1 MKKLLFGTVALA
13 VLAAPALAQKKD
25 DEPLQIQER
34 EKKQQAEQLDQ
45 QYKRTMER
53 SRKDGDA
60 ASTRSDPWANMRAPN
75 DNTREAAARMMR
87 DRMIRFAAVLVGA
100 AVLFGLEQQFG
111 VQLYLAIPAA
121 IAVYFATLIVLT
133 LAFGSGNQTK

>member
-45 QYKRTMER
+45 QYKRAMER
-53 SRKDGDA
+53 SRKDADT
-60 ASTRSDPWANMRAPN
+60 ASVRTDPWANMRAPN
-75 DNTREAAARMMR
+75 DGKR
-87 DRMIRFAAVLVGA
+87 
-100 AVLFGLEQQFG
+100 
-111 VQLYLAIPAA
+111 
-121 IAVYFATLIVLT
+121 
-133 LAFGSGNQTK
+133 